1 MPNPEQT
8 KGRKPGARA
17 RKQTAASDASPY
29 LSGSAGHGLVAS
41 EPASTAGYSGGASR
55 RGGEIEGWRA
65 FRESFMTENGFDQ
78 IEHIRVGVNAPL
90 LVGAAADL
98 QVSQETLFGVV
109 HLPVTTAKRKVSR
122 NELLDPGVTERLARI
137 AQIAQ
142 FATDVFGTDDKARQW
157 LSANNLALGNATPL
171 SMLDTEIGGREVER
185 ILQAIRYGMAA

>member
-1 MPNPEQT
+1 
-8 KGRKPGARA
+8 
-17 RKQTAASDASPY
+17 
-29 LSGSAGHGLVAS
+29 
-41 EPASTAGYSGGASR
+41 
-55 RGGEIEGWRA
+55 
-65 FRESFMTENGFDQ
+65 MTENGLDQ
-78 IEHIRVGVNAPL
+78 IEHIRVGVHAPL
-90 LVGAAADL
+90 LIGAAADL

-142 FATDVFGTDDKARQW
+142 FAAEVFGADDKARQW
-157 LSANNLALGNATPL
+157 LSTNNLALGNATPL